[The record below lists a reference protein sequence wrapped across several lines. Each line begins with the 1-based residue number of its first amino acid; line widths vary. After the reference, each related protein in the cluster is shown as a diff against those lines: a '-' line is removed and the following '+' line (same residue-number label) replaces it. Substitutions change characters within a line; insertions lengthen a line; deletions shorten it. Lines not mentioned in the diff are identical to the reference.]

1 MPTSTTPELDNVV
14 SLVERLVRPG
24 YKTSEFAGAV
34 VTTAVG
40 VGTDL
45 VTFFD
50 PKLQLSADTKTAV
63 IGIVGIVVSAAWTYF
78 AKTRAGVKA
87 AALAPHV
94 VQAVASY
101 AGQADAALADPA
113 VQDQLSKLLGAHVD
127 QVATAVTDQV
137 TAGLAAVSAKID
149 ASNARP
155 VVLNVAPGT
164 TAPAVQQSPP
174 ADPAAAGTA
183 G

>member
-101 AGQADAALADPA
+101 AGQADAALA

-127 QVATAVTDQV
+127 PVATAVTDQV